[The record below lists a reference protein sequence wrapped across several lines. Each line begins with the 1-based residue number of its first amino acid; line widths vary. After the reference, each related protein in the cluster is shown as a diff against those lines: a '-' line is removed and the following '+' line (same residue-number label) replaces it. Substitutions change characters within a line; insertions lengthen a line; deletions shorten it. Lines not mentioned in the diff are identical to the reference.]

1 MLLCDAN
8 SERHEQ
14 RSVGPCNPLPPPSQI
29 KSRFMPPSPD
39 EFAWK
44 RFPRRLNLGC
54 GTDKREGYL
63 NVDLAGMYEPDLAA
77 DVRDLS
83 MLPSGHYEEIVA
95 QDVLEHLPRTSTQEA
110 LDEWNR
116 LLETGGKL
124 LLRVPSLDGLTTLF
138 QRRSRF
144 ADHMELMQCLFGTQA
159 YSGDFHQ
166 TSFTRILLDGYLK
179 QSGFRPTSVETRD
192 EWLFDVVAIKV
203 TEVDR
208 SWRDR
213 EEQLLAEST
222 DDTFVNAAFR
232 VLLSREPDVG
242 GRNFFMTALRNSQL
256 TRKEV
261 IKIIK
266 GSPEYLSL
274 RAEAN
279 VSR

>member
-1 MLLCDAN
+1 M
-8 SERHEQ
+8 Q
-14 RSVGPCNPLPPPSQI
+14 PT
-29 KSRFMPPSPD
+29 PD
-39 EFAWK
+39 KFAWA

-54 GTDKREGYL
+54 GTDKRGGYL

-83 MLPSGHYEEIVA
+83 MLPSGHYVEIVA
-95 QDVLEHLPRTSTQEA
+95 QDVLEHLPRTSSQEA

-116 LLETGGKL
+116 LLETGGQL
-124 LLRVPSLDGLTTLF
+124 FLRVPSLDGLTKLF
-138 QRRSRF
+138 QSRATF
-144 ADHMELMQCLFGTQA
+144 ADHLKLMQCLFGTQA

-203 TEVDR
+203 AEVDR
-208 SWRDR
+208 SWRDS
-213 EEQLLAEST
+213 EAQLLAETT

-232 VLLSREPDVG
+232 VLLSREPDAG
-242 GRNFFMTALRNSQL
+242 GRDFFMTALRNSQL

-266 GSPEYLSL
+266 GSPEYHSL
-274 RAEAN
+274 HTEVN
-279 VSR
+279 VDIPCR

>member
-1 MLLCDAN
+1 MPAGIPV
-8 SERHEQ
+8 SSQ
-14 RSVGPCNPLPPPSQI
+14 FKSV
-29 KSRFMPPSPD
+29 FMPPTPD
-39 EFAWK
+39 KFAWA

-54 GTDKREGYL
+54 GTDKRDGYL
-63 NVDLAGMYEPDLAA
+63 NVDMAGMYEPDLAA

-83 MLPSGHYEEIVA
+83 MLPSGHYVEILA

-124 LLRVPSLDGLTTLF
+124 FLRVPNLEGLAKLF
-138 QRRSRF
+138 QLRATF
-144 ADHMELMQCLFGTQA
+144 ADHVELMQCLFGTQA

-166 TSFTRILLDGYLK
+166 ASFTRILLEGYLK

-208 SWRDR
+208 SWRDS
-213 EEQLLAEST
+213 EAQLLAEST

-242 GRNFFMTALRNSQL
+242 GRNFFMTALRSSQL

-266 GSPEYLSL
+266 GSPEYHSL
-274 RAEAN
+274 HAKG
-279 VSR
+279 

>member
-1 MLLCDAN
+1 
-8 SERHEQ
+8 
-14 RSVGPCNPLPPPSQI
+14 
-29 KSRFMPPSPD
+29 MPPTPD
-39 EFAWK
+39 EFAWQ

-77 DVRDLS
+77 DVRDLP
-83 MLPSGHYEEIVA
+83 MLPSGHYVEIVA
-95 QDVLEHLPRTSTQEA
+95 QDVLEHLPRTSTEEA

-116 LLETGGKL
+116 LLEAGGKL
-124 LLRVPSLDGLTTLF
+124 LLRVPSLDGLTKLF
-138 QRRSRF
+138 QLRAGF
-144 ADHMELMQCLFGTQA
+144 ADHLELMQCLFGTQA

-213 EEQLLAEST
+213 EAQLLAEST
-222 DDTFVNAAFR
+222 DDAFVNAAFGE
-232 VLLSREPDVG
+232 LLRREPDVG
-242 GRNFFMTALRNSQL
+242 GRNFFMSALRNSQL

-261 IKIIK
+261 IKIIR
-266 GSPEYLSL
+266 GSPEYHSL
-274 RAEAN
+274 HTKAN
-279 VSR
+279 VSLRSR